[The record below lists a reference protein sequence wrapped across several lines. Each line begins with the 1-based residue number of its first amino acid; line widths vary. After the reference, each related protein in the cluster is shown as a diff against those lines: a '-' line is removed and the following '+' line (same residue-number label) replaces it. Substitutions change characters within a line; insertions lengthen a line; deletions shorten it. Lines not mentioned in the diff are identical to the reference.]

1 MRTLRSLGLMLTC
14 VLVLSASAFAQSP
27 TSVQQASQ
35 HLDACNVT
43 TTATGAGNT
52 TVTATIPAING
63 QTFNVCTITVHEV
76 ANAAITGA
84 AAPAGVL
91 TTTGLP
97 TNLIWWADNA
107 TQGTGW
113 QKEVVK
119 EVWPTG
125 LKATGNTAFT
135 IAQTGGQSTQSF
147 RINVTGY
154 YSTP

>member
-1 MRTLRSLGLMLTC
+1 MKLRIATVVICLAALVGLLR
-14 VLVLSASAFAQSP
+14 AQTP
-27 TSVQQASQ
+27 TQQAAAHADS
-35 HLDACNVT
+35 CKVT
-43 TTATGAGNT
+43 QTATCAGNT
-52 TVTATIPAING
+52 GCTATIPAVTG
-63 QTFNVCTITVHEV
+63 QVFNICTITVHEV

-125 LKATGNTAFT
+125 LMVAQSTPFT
-135 IAQTGGQSTQSF
+135 IAESGGQSTQNF
-147 RINVTGY
+147 RINVTGW
-154 YSTP
+154 YSSAQ